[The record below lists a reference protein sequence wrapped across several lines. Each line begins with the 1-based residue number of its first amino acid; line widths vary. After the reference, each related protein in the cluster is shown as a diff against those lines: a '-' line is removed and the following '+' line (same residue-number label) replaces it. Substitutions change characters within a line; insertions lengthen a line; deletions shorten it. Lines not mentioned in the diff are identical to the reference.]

1 MKNFKA
7 KLTGAIVLFI
17 MLMLVPMIVLAVT
30 NEENIQIISNTDVQG
45 NEEYIVYIQD
55 LMGTNFASAVSNI
68 DNAQEQDLNFVTA
81 KDEEGNYVAQI
92 KGDAVTGDTTYLY
105 VKYNQDNQEKTE
117 KITLDLSKALDIK
130 DMEYVENTT
139 KRIGTKTVENLIE
152 INEEIDGVQKILT
165 VGGLQ
170 ITDTDKASYEYQLTK
185 VEKDTSYDRL
195 MKLVN
200 ELNSENFNQKDMY
213 SKIQL
218 TSEFYTLYNQLVNE
232 AQWNDVA
239 INDEG
244 IYEIRQPEDA
254 DDGYQY
260 VVLIRKTAEDGTV
273 TTDAK
278 LMVSKITPEE
288 VTEPGREEKVPVQ
301 TTSKLPITG
310 DSIVLFVA
318 LAMVIIA
325 LIIVF
330 ARMKKKKKK
339 EDK

>member
-7 KLTGAIVLFI
+7 KLTGAIILFMI
-17 MLMLVPMIVLAVT
+17 IMLVPMIVLAVT
-30 NEENIQIISNTDVQG
+30 NDKIQIISNTDEQG
-45 NEEYIVYIQD
+45 NREYIVYIQE
-55 LMGTNFASAVSNI
+55 LMETNFASAVSNI
-68 DNAQEQDLNFVTA
+68 DNAPEQDLNFVTA
-81 KDEEGNYVAQI
+81 KDGEGNYVVQI
-92 KGDAVTGDTTYLY
+92 KADAVTGEPTYLY
-105 VKYNQDNQEKTE
+105 VKYNQDGQEKTE
-117 KITLDLSKALDIK
+117 KITLDLSKALDIT

-185 VEKDTSYDRL
+185 VEKDTPYDRL

-218 TSEFYTLYNQLVNE
+218 TSEFYTLYNQLVDE
-232 AQWNDVA
+232 AQWNEVA
-239 INDEG
+239 LNDEG

-301 TTSKLPITG
+301 RTSKLPITG

-318 LAMVIIA
+318 LAMIVIA

-330 ARMKKKKKK
+330 ARIKKLNKK